1 MTFFVQQK
9 IHGKAAPRRSFAHG
23 KVYNP
28 HAALMN
34 KFRREASNHFS
45 DEKGRFRGAVNVEL
59 VCFFQ
64 GVRARMGTHH
74 TNKPDC
80 DNVSKFV
87 CDSLSGVAF
96 QDDKQV
102 VNLNVRKFWTP
113 SSDCM
118 KVTVMYL
125 K

>member
-1 MTFFVQQK
+1 M
-9 IHGKAAPRRSFAHG
+9 RSFAHG
-23 KVYNP
+23 QVYNP

-34 KFRREASNHFS
+34 KWRRAASVNFS
-45 DEKGRFRGAVNVEL
+45 DEMGKFRGAVSVSL

-64 GVRARMGTHH
+64 GKRSRMGTHH

-87 CDSLSGVAF
+87 CDCLTGVAYR
-96 QDDKQV
+96 DDKQV
-102 VNLNVRKFWTP
+102 VNLSVRKFWVA

-118 KVTVMYL
+118 KVTVKYL
-125 K
+125 Q